1 MQTTETVTPSD
12 IELDQK
18 KNDQLA
24 VNKDKKRSSK
34 NDDEKPPPYHRL
46 HEENQYSDLQFQE
59 QQVKVPVYAIILA
72 IALFLIGSV
81 MIILGALMLTGR
93 IETQYSDRTW
103 PLILVGSLVFL
114 PGFYHLRIAYWAWK
128 GDRNFSFSD
137 IPDLDCINF
146 RLKMGN
152 ICSWCFKTE
161 DDSQMN
167 NNADNH
173 SEIINSQRQS
183 STSKVNDRTP
193 LLSKSGNHN
202 NHSITP
208 ILQNSQSNGEVLPAT
223 QLLQPPVINE
233 TRTETK
239 TINETAENK
248 MASIVEGM
256 LSKLIDVSNSGSN
269 MHQTNTNTNGL
280 NTENDYLRQ
289 LLTTSLSSTK
299 ILAIPDAGLNN
310 LPSLLSGRP
319 ISSDI
324 CHFVAH
330 TAGELSSLLI
340 NEIKIIHKEQLVVV
354 FE

>member
-1 MQTTETVTPSD
+1 
-12 IELDQK
+12 
-18 KNDQLA
+18 
-24 VNKDKKRSSK
+24 
-34 NDDEKPPPYHRL
+34 
-46 HEENQYSDLQFQE
+46 
-59 QQVKVPVYAIILA
+59 
-72 IALFLIGSV
+72 
-81 MIILGALMLTGR
+81 
-93 IETQYSDRTW
+93 
-103 PLILVGSLVFL
+103 
-114 PGFYHLRIAYWAWK
+114 
-128 GDRNFSFSD
+128 
-137 IPDLDCINF
+137 
-146 RLKMGN
+146 MGN